1 MNGDSLGLDECK
13 MDNNHSQTLQ
23 AGSSEKLLPSAP
35 ASTSPFPPDV
45 KATTGLTEVQVRLCG
60 SLSLCKGL
68 IRLYKDLSFC
78 LRFEYL
84 LFVQVRLC
92 GSLNIIERFD

>member
-23 AGSSEKLLPSAP
+23 VGSSEKLLPSAP

-68 IRLYKDLSFC
+68 IRLFKGF
-78 LRFEYL
+78 R
-84 LFVQVRLC
+84 LF
-92 GSLNIIERFD
+92 ERFN